1 MSAIRAFILLI
12 IACCSPAFCAPRPYA
27 ATVLRILDGDT
38 IEVQRGQTT
47 EHVRLFGIDC
57 PEKSQEFGSEAAKA
71 TSELAL
77 NKQVAVEPVSKDR
90 DNRVVAVVILPGR
103 INLNQK
109 LVAMGMA
116 WWWKEYAPRSTML
129 PKYEASAKSAKLGL
143 WAKSDPIPPWEFRA
157 QRRGI
162 ITKEE
167 PVDQPKKQAVVGSV
181 YAAKNGHC
189 YHRRDCRTIRDSNVG
204 SISRA
209 EAIKKGY
216 RACEVCKP

>member
-1 MSAIRAFILLI
+1 MLFLCVLPF
-12 IACCSPAFCAPRPYA
+12 CCSPAPCAPRPYA

-38 IEVQRGQTT
+38 IEVQRGQTI

-57 PEKSQEFGSEAAKA
+57 PEKSQEFGSEATKA

-116 WWWKEYAPRSTML
+116 WWWKEYAPKSTVL
-129 PKYEASAKSAKLGL
+129 PRNEASAKSAKLGL
-143 WAKSDPIPPWEFRA
+143 WAKSEPIPPWEFRA
-157 QRRGI
+157 QHRGKSI
-162 ITKEE
+162 DE
-167 PVDQPKKQAVVGSV
+167 PTEQPKKQAVVGSV
-181 YAAKNGHC
+181 YIAKSGHC
-189 YHRRDCRTIRDSNVG
+189 YHRRDCRTIRDSKVT

-209 EAIKKGY
+209 EATKNGY